1 MERKRFI
8 CLFLICLLSSILFTV
23 AGGYAAPP
31 DNFTAKMVMSEM
43 VMPIAKMGTKMR
55 IETPMM
61 KGIVTITEL
70 DLKKMIM
77 MSTVSKTY
85 TEQSVGEEM
94 PSLYDPKVVF
104 EKKKIGTETID
115 GHPCIK
121 YDTLFYHKDN
131 PSDKYRATVWEAQ
144 DLGGL
149 MIRNEVIMPER
160 LRMGGPSKVV
170 SELKDIKLGT
180 AKASMFEVPAGYKKV
195 NSMMEMMG
203 GMEDMEDME
212 IMKEQMKKSKR
223 K

>member
-1 MERKRFI
+1 MERKKFI
-8 CLFLICLLSSILFTV
+8 GMFMLCFLSGILLITMVGF
-23 AGGYAAPP
+23 AAPP

-55 IETPMM
+55 IENPMM

-104 EKKKIGTETID
+104 EKKKIGSETID
-115 GHPCIK
+115 GHTCIK
-121 YDTLFYHKDN
+121 YDTVFYLKDN
-131 PSDKYRATVWEAQ
+131 PAEKYRATVWEAQ

-170 SELKDIKLGT
+170 SELKEIKLG
-180 AKASMFEVPAGYKKV
+180 AAEASMFEVPAGYKKV
-195 NSMMEMMG
+195 NSMMEIMG
-203 GMEDMEDME
+203 GMEGMEDTEM
-212 IMKEQMKKSKR
+212 MKEQMKKSRR